1 MLVFAIVVCSQ
12 QLLTNDTR
20 LQYVLRTG
28 INVLDVLLRL
38 AGSDLPYEGRLE
50 VYYNGEWGTVCD
62 DNFDDTDA
70 AVACYSLGF
79 GSVRIMAKH

>member
-1 MLVFAIVVCSQ
+1 MRYEN
-12 QLLTNDTR
+12 TNDTR

-50 VYYNGEWGTVCD
+50 VYYNGVWGTVCD
-62 DNFDDTDA
+62 DYFDDTDA

-79 GSVRIMAKH
+79 GSANY